1 MERQSQKL
9 VFENIACVQRL
20 DTAEANLHYWVTEL
34 LADYIGE
41 RTNLILWRVVTSV
54 YLIIDHSIGQWAY
67 ESFNLNL
74 F

>member
-20 DTAEANLHYWVTEL
+20 DTAEANLITE
-34 LADYIGE
+34 
-41 RTNLILWRVVTSV
+41 S
-54 YLIIDHSIGQWAY
+54 
-67 ESFNLNL
+67 LN